1 MPANFKNHT
10 IWTGDN
16 LPIMRG
22 LNSESVDL
30 IYLDPPF
37 NSNQDYAAPI
47 GSKAAGAEFK
57 DTWTL
62 TDINVEW
69 VNLIEAKHPAL
80 YRVLLVA
87 MTDSDKSYLIYM
99 SARLL
104 EMRRI
109 LKPTGSIYLH
119 CDPTMS
125 HYLKLVMDAVFGRRN
140 FRNDIAWKRKA
151 GRGETQNTAI
161 RFGVTSD
168 ILLFYSSSSET
179 VLNRQYRPNNPAY
192 IASKFTHVD
201 HSGRRYHL
209 DNLTSPSPRPNL
221 VYEYK
226 GYNSPKNGWAV
237 SRERMEQMDRE
248 GRIHFPS
255 DKSKRL
261 RRIRFL
267 DELKGET
274 VDTLWD
280 DLPPINSQA
289 KERVGYPTQKPLA
302 LLDRII
308 KASSNDEDMVLDPFC
323 GCATTCISAQSLGR
337 HWAGI
342 DISPKA
348 AELVRQ
354 RMHDELGLFAK
365 VIHRT
370 DIPKRTDLGTIPRH
384 NSDANRKKIYGEQE
398 GHCNGCRTHFELRNL
413 EVDHIIARNDGGTD
427 HIENLQLL
435 CGNCNRIKGDRG
447 MEYLRLK
454 LRIGTH
460 PSTDHVW

>member
-1 MPANFKNHT
+1 MSNFKDRT
-10 IWTGDN
+10 LWTGDN

-37 NSNQDYAAPI
+37 NSKSNYAAPI

-80 YRVLLVA
+80 YRVLLAA

-99 SARLL
+99 ASRFL
-104 EMRRI
+104 EIHRI

-125 HYLKLVMDAVFGRRN
+125 HYLKLVMDAVFGRGNVRN
-140 FRNDIAWKRKA
+140 EIVWKRFNFHADAK
-151 GRGETQNTAI
+151 
-161 RFGVTSD
+161 RFGAISD
-168 ILLFYSSSSET
+168 RILFYSKSKDY
-179 VLNRQYRPNNPAY
+179 VFNRQTVPYSKDY
-192 IASKFTHVD
+192 IESKFTYED
-201 HSGRRYHL
+201 SRGRFSL
-209 DNLTSPSPRPNL
+209 DNLNPPGGRGPVYAFHGVTRPWRYTEEKMQEL
-221 VYEYK
+221 DRK
-226 GYNSPKNGWAV
+226 GYIYF
-237 SRERMEQMDRE
+237 D
-248 GRIHFPS
+248 
-255 DKSKRL
+255 SKVPRKK
-261 RRIRFL
+261 RYL
-267 DELKGET
+267 DEMPGQAAA
-274 VDTLWD
+274 DIWAD
-280 DLPPINSQA
+280 ISPINSQA
-289 KERVGYPTQKPLA
+289 KERVGYPTQKPLD

-308 KASSNDEDMVLDPFC
+308 KASSNEGDIVLDPFC
-323 GCATTCISAQSLGR
+323 GCATTCISAQGLGR
-337 HWAGI
+337 HWSGI

-348 AELVRQ
+348 ADLVQQ
-354 RMHDELGLFAK
+354 RMRDELGLFYK
-365 VIHRT
+365 VILRT
-370 DIPKRTDLGTIPRH
+370 DIPKRTDLGTIPKY

-413 EVDHIIARNDGGTD
+413 EVDHIIARNDGGTG

-447 MEYLRLK
+447 MEYLRVK
-454 LRIGTH
+454 LRIGGRKR
-460 PSTDHVW
+460 